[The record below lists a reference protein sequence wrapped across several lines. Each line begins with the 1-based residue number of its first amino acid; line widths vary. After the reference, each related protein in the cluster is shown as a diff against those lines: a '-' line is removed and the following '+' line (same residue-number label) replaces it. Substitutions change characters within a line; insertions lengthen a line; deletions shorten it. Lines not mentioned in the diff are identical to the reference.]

1 MPIPDYGV
9 LIGSIIDKL
18 DSVAALKRYPKGT
31 PHYQILLDVNGSKYR
46 VAVNVKSD
54 ENPVNLLFFLDDNY
68 QHAILNKI
76 QSLTTGFTPLNPN
89 ATSGALDFMRLQLF
103 DLSKMRVVPAAS
115 DPISGNDL
123 NDIFTVYIN
132 QAQNTPG
139 ALVYAIGSKW
149 PDDGQPDQYFFFQ
162 PSVGIH
168 DIHMNQGDTVQ
179 RSANGIFQ
187 DGALLIYYPDEKR
200 WVGMFLRFQSQSIHT
215 DEYGNP
221 V

>member
-1 MPIPDYGV
+1 MPVPNYGV
-9 LIGSIIDKL
+9 LTGTVVDKL
-18 DSVAALKRYPKGT
+18 DSVAALKRFPKGS

-54 ENPVNLLFFLDDNY
+54 ETPVNLLFFLDDNY
-68 QHAILNKI
+68 QNPILNKI
-76 QSLTTGFTPLNPN
+76 QTTVGFTPLSPN
-89 ATSGALDFMRLQLF
+89 ATSGALDFLRLQLF

-139 ALVYAIGSKW
+139 ALVYAFGSKW

-168 DIHMNQGDTVQ
+168 DIHMNQGDSVQ
-179 RSANGIFQ
+179 KDANGIFQ
-187 DGALLIYYPDEKR
+187 DGALLIFYPDEKR
-200 WVGMFLRFQSQSIHT
+200 WVAMFLKFQSQSIRT
-215 DEYGNP
+215 DNNGNP
-221 V
+221 L